1 MFGARGIA
9 PAGYAAFA
17 FVLGVTVGMLVR
29 STVAAI
35 ATTPVIVAA
44 VEGAMIVWV
53 RPHLIAPVRA
63 TSPLDLASVQDVGS
77 NVGAPVSNGLFV
89 SAPLNPPGGWMYSS
103 QVLST
108 SGRTSLGPEP
118 RACLSGSSQAC
129 LTALGKL
136 HLQQM
141 VTYQPASRYWAL
153 QWAETGIFV
162 ALALVLAGFCF
173 WWIRRR
179 LPG

>member
-1 MFGARGIA
+1 VNAL
-9 PAGYAAFA
+9 AGVVQKAA
-17 FVLGVTVGMLVR
+17 
-29 STVAAI
+29 
-35 ATTPVIVAA
+35 
-44 VEGAMIVWV
+44 
-53 RPHLIAPVRA
+53 
-63 TSPLDLASVQDVGS
+63 
-77 NVGAPVSNGLFV
+77 
-89 SAPLNPPGGWMYSS
+89 
-103 QVLST
+103 
-108 SGRTSLGPEP
+108 EP

-129 LTALGKL
+129 LTALGRL

-141 VTYQPASRYWAL
+141 VTYQLASRYWAL